1 MESVKIWMRQIIFCN
16 DRENEQGQASLKIH
30 NNSLRFHSLNT
41 VWGLCPFHPHSS
53 KSLPYCAARQMSASH
68 AAGSACSG
76 EYHKYSALL
85 QSIAYCTLIQTR
97 TSWKLTLSWVV
108 TPVRKLQTPKR
119 FWWWPSLPFLP
130 FLTPFSGNPKGLSE
144 KLSSSNLTSSL
155 NSLLCLINS
164 IIIFQKTSTLLRLW
178 RSKMIKVFGLSWR
191 EMFERQPSELLQSIT
206 YLFLVGSEQNL
217 SVSPSLLTNTGQR
230 PCTVP
235 MHTLQVF
242 FIHSLPLFQ

>member
-1 MESVKIWMRQIIFCN
+1 MESVKLWLQQIIFCN
-16 DRENEQGQASLKIH
+16 DRENEQEEASLKIH

-85 QSIAYCTLIQTR
+85 QSTAYCTLIQTR

-119 FWWWPSLPFLP
+119 F
-130 FLTPFSGNPKGLSE
+130 
-144 KLSSSNLTSSL
+144 
-155 NSLLCLINS
+155 
-164 IIIFQKTSTLLRLW
+164 
-178 RSKMIKVFGLSWR
+178 
-191 EMFERQPSELLQSIT
+191 
-206 YLFLVGSEQNL
+206 
-217 SVSPSLLTNTGQR
+217 
-230 PCTVP
+230 
-235 MHTLQVF
+235 
-242 FIHSLPLFQ
+242 